1 MSDRR
6 RGNGFG
12 KFLTGVAIGV
22 GIGILFAPKSGE
34 ETRKELK
41 EKFDELYEKI
51 KDIKIEDVRLAITK
65 KVQEIKDGIADLDR
79 EKVAAIAKEKA
90 AKIKTKAEELYTTAK
105 EKATPAV
112 QKAAN
117 DVRLKTIEVLK
128 DTVNKLENT
137 DKKVE
142 KPKKETKDTNK

>member
-90 AKIKTKAEELYTTAK
+90 AKIKAKAEELYTTAK